1 MKETN
6 NKNRKEDIKLSKG
19 TYSIPPR
26 TEVRGD
32 GENAFAEA
40 RIAAK
45 TTDW

>member
-6 NKNRKEDIKLSKG
+6 NKSRKEGIKLSKV
-19 TYSIPPR
+19 TYSIPLR

-45 TTDW
+45 TTD